1 MKRAPANNRMQNDTV
16 KVPAEKTG
24 LNAAIYVHID
34 RRMDGEIADVRISS
48 PGKFDDTTIDR
59 LIGAINDAIQEGLS

>member
-1 MKRAPANNRMQNDTV
+1 MKRAPANNRMQTDTV

-24 LNAAIYVHID
+24 LNAALYVHIARSED
-34 RRMDGEIADVRISS
+34 DEIMDIRISS

-59 LIGAINDAIQEGLS
+59 LIGAINDAIQEGIS